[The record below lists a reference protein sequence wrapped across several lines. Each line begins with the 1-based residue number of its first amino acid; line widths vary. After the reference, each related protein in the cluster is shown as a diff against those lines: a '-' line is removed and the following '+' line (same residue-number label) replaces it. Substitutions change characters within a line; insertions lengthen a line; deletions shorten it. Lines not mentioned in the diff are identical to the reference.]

1 MQRRSLIAALTA
13 AVLLAGCGAS
23 GSGDGQAPLKV
34 GSQRGGTKA
43 ILIASGALEGVPYKI
58 EWSEFAA
65 AQPLLEAVGAGAV
78 DLGEAGDAP
87 FLFAYASGAKIKA
100 VQAGKSGGSATALL
114 VRKGAP
120 FHGVA
125 DLRGRKI
132 ATGRGS
138 IGHYLLL
145 RLLEEAGLK
154 PTDVQI
160 VFLNPG
166 DAKAAFTSGA
176 IDAWVT
182 WGSYVALAKLHDD
195 ATVLA
200 DGRGGSAATV
210 SRRPARRRS
219 PASGRRSRTS
229 CAAWPRPGAG
239 PGSIRRN
246 SPRPCRRRRACSRT
260 WRSTPSSNTASRRR
274 QDRRRRRGR
283 GQGRARPLPGRRR
296 GELDPRPG
304 RRLRPLVQRRGRA
317 VSLATDVLVI
327 GGGLA
332 GTWAAI
338 AAAREGAEVV
348 LADKGHC
355 GTSGVTATAGPGHWW
370 VPPEGR
376 EGAVA
381 DRLKRS
387 LGLGDPD
394 WMRRILDLTWTSLPT
409 LRGYYDF
416 STDDQGRPFYRGLR
430 GPEYMRAMRNLAVDQ
445 GVRILDHHPALEL
458 LRHGDG
464 SIAGASGLALRGE
477 QPWTIR
483 AGGVVLAT
491 GGCAFASRLLGSATN
506 TGDGLLMGVEAGADL
521 SGMEFANYYTAALAG
536 TNMARS
542 MAYSFA
548 RWFDADDRE
557 LDIPNGPDVTPHLAR
572 ALMAG
577 PLFCRLDRVPQDIQ
591 RVMPQVQPNFVLP
604 FDRKGIDAYR
614 DRFEVTL
621 HAEGTVRGIG
631 GLRVVDAACQTQ
643 VPGLFAAGDAASREL
658 VTGAISGGGA
668 VNSSWALSSGQWAG
682 AGAARLALGQGA
694 RADALVAATGRA
706 GLRPSGVERPVDLR
720 AAVQTVRDELNDYGR
735 NIFRRGPT
743 LAGSIRR
750 LDEVWTELAGHGR
763 GEGRASLRTRE
774 AAALVAAG
782 RWSKASALARRE
794 TRGMHRRED
803 AADLDHR
810 LAARQHAG
818 GLDQVWTTF
827 ETTSARAEV
836 A

>member
-1 MQRRSLIAALTA
+1 MSQGLTLAA
-13 AVLLAGCGAS
+13 
-23 GSGDGQAPLKV
+23 
-34 GSQRGGTKA
+34 
-43 ILIASGALEGVPYKI
+43 
-58 EWSEFAA
+58 
-65 AQPLLEAVGAGAV
+65 
-78 DLGEAGDAP
+78 
-87 FLFAYASGAKIKA
+87 
-100 VQAGKSGGSATALL
+100 
-114 VRKGAP
+114 
-120 FHGVA
+120 
-125 DLRGRKI
+125 
-132 ATGRGS
+132 
-138 IGHYLLL
+138 
-145 RLLEEAGLK
+145 
-154 PTDVQI
+154 
-160 VFLNPG
+160 
-166 DAKAAFTSGA
+166 
-176 IDAWVT
+176 
-182 WGSYVALAKLHDD
+182 
-195 ATVLA
+195 
-200 DGRGGSAATV
+200 
-210 SRRPARRRS
+210 
-219 PASGRRSRTS
+219 
-229 CAAWPRPGAG
+229 
-239 PGSIRRN
+239 
-246 SPRPCRRRRACSRT
+246 
-260 WRSTPSSNTASRRR
+260 
-274 QDRRRRRGR
+274 
-283 GQGRARPLPGRRR
+283 
-296 GELDPRPG
+296 
-304 RRLRPLVQRRGRA
+304 
-317 VSLATDVLVI
+317 DVLVI

-338 AAAREGAEVV
+338 AAAREGADVV

-381 DRLKRS
+381 DRLNRS

-394 WMRRILDLTWTSLPT
+394 WMRRILDLTWTSLPS

-430 GPEYMRAMRNLAVDQ
+430 GPEYMRAMRNLALDQ

-464 SIAGASGLALRGE
+464 SIAGASGLTLRGE

-483 AGGVVLAT
+483 AGAVVLAT

-521 SGMEFANYYTAALAG
+521 SGMEFTNYYTAAMAG

-557 LDIPNGPDVTPHLAR
+557 LDIPNGPDVTPHLAK

-577 PLFCRLDRVPQDIQ
+577 PLFCRLDRVPEDIQ

-631 GLRVVDAACQTQ
+631 GLRVVDLACQTQ

-694 RADALVAATGRA
+694 RADALVVATGRA
-706 GLRPSGVERPVDLR
+706 GLRPGRAQRPVDLR
-720 AAVQTVRDELNDYGR
+720 AAVQTVRDELNDYER
-735 NIFRRGPT
+735 NIFRRGPA
-743 LAGSIRR
+743 LAASFER
-750 LDEVWTELAGHGR
+750 LDDVWAELSAHGR

-794 TRGMHRRED
+794 SRGMHRRED
-803 AADLDHR
+803 ATGLDPR
-810 LAARQHAG
+810 FAARQRAG
-818 GLDQVWTTF
+818 GLDRVWTGF
-827 ETTSARAEV
+827 EAAPAQAEV